1 MNQHVTETS
10 WIINP
15 LHHSRNFSKRP
26 FLTSQSFY
34 QSTWYYSYQRTYLT
48 SFIYLFIVDLQ
59 PNPEICVRFSLP
71 PGTFLEQSSQ
81 LRLLTSLARCVGVC
95 LTNQVYLGNGQL
107 SFVLFFLFS
116 YFILLFYFIS
126 FHFIS
131 FLFFLFYFILFC
143 FFFF

>member
-71 PGTFLEQSSQ
+71 PGTFLFQVRNTDTSPPSSSTRINQQIPLMLHFQAASPPTALSSISWNFPQS
-81 LRLLTSLARCVGVC
+81 LLSGSPYPC
-95 LTNQVYLGNGQL
+95 LLQPN
-107 SFVLFFLFS
+107 LFS
-116 YFILLFYFIS
+116 VKLKLE
-126 FHFIS
+126 
-131 FLFFLFYFILFC
+131 
-143 FFFF
+143 